1 MTVELTER
9 QIEILKNA
17 LLLYLEEFPELE
29 GPSGEEYR
37 SLFELLEEQTD

>member
-1 MTVELTER
+1 MTLELTER

-29 GPSGEEYR
+29 GPSGDEYR
-37 SLFELLEEQTD
+37 LLFELLKKQTD